1 MIDINQLQFY
11 KDKLQ
16 ELETSLSSSEVISN
30 PKRIEEVSREYKTTK
45 EIVDV
50 FSDYKKCIDDIN
62 GSNEMLASDDESL
75 RLMAQEEL
83 NELQPKSIDLENKLK
98 LLLIPKDPRDD
109 KNAILEIRAGV
120 GGDEAELFA
129 GDLLR
134 MYTLY
139 AQRKGLKLEIIDIS
153 KNAIGGVKEAIIKVD
168 GVGAYGLL
176 KWESG
181 THRVQRVP
189 ETEKSGR
196 VHTSAATVAIMPEA
210 EETDISID
218 QKDIRI
224 DTYCSSGA
232 GGQCV
237 NTTYSA
243 VRIVH
248 IPSGLV
254 VTSQDERN
262 QTQNKEKAMM
272 VLRSRLFALEEEK
285 RAEEERTL
293 RKEQVGSGG
302 RSEKVRTYNFPQDR
316 VTDHRIKLSLHG
328 LPGILNGN
336 IDEIIDGLKIAST
349 EKDLTSIGSEEED
362 DDE

>member
-11 KDKLQ
+11 QNKLQ
-16 ELETSLSSSEVISN
+16 DLESDLSN
-30 PKRIEEVSREYKTTK
+30 PNITSDSKKIEEVSREYKNTK
-45 EIVDV
+45 EIFDV
-50 FSDYKKCIDDIN
+50 FLDYKKTIDNIN
-62 GSNEMLASDDESL
+62 GAKEMLSSEDESIKI
-75 RLMAQEEL
+75 MAEEEL
-83 NELQPKSIDLENKLK
+83 AQLESKFNILEGKLK
-98 LLLIPKDPRDD
+98 LLLVPKDPKDD

-139 AQRKGLKLEIIDIS
+139 TQKKGLKLEIIDIS

-168 GVGAYGLL
+168 GIGAYGLL

-210 EETDISID
+210 EETDIKID
-218 QKDIRI
+218 PKDLRI

-232 GGQCV
+232 GGQSV

-248 IPSGLV
+248 IPTNIV

-262 QTQNKEKAMM
+262 QTQNKEKAMI
-272 VLRSRLFALEEEK
+272 VLRSRLYSLEEEK
-285 RAEEERTL
+285 KAEEERTL

-302 RSEKVRTYNFPQDR
+302 RAEKIRTYNFPQDR

-328 LPGILNGN
+328 LPGILNGE
-336 IDEIIDGLKIAST
+336 IDEIIDGLRIAST
-349 EKDLTSIGSEEED
+349 EKDLSNISNEDEE
-362 DDE
+362 

>member
-11 KDKLQ
+11 KDKLT
-16 ELETSLSSSEVISN
+16 ELEQDLSKPETTSN
-30 PKRIEEVSREYKTTK
+30 PKKIEEVSRDYKNTK

-50 FSDYKKCIDDIN
+50 FTEYKKCIEDID
-62 GSNEMLASDDESL
+62 GSTEMLSSDDESL
-75 RLMAQEEL
+75 KEMAQEEL
-83 NELQPKSIDLENKLK
+83 NKLNEKLPFLENKLK
-98 LLLIPKDPRDD
+98 LLLVPKDPKDD

-139 AQRKGLKLEIIDIS
+139 TQKIGLKMEIIDIS
-153 KNAIGGVKEAIIKVD
+153 KNALGGVKEAIIKVE
-168 GVGAYGLL
+168 GHEAYGTL

-181 THRVQRVP
+181 VHRVQRVP

-210 EETDISID
+210 EETDLRID
-218 QKDIRI
+218 PKDIRI
-224 DTYCSSGA
+224 DTFCSSGA

-243 VRIVH
+243 VRITH
-248 IPSGLV
+248 LPSGLV

-272 VLRSRLFALEEEK
+272 VLRSRLLAIEEEK
-285 RAEEERTL
+285 RQEEEREL
-293 RKEQVGSGG
+293 RKGQVGNGG
-302 RSEKVRTYNFPQDR
+302 RAEKIRTYNFPQDR

-328 LPGILNGN
+328 ISNIMNGE
-336 IDEIIDGLKIAST
+336 IDEIINALKIAST
-349 EKDLTSIGSEEED
+349 EKDLSSIGDGD

>member
-11 KDKLQ
+11 QNKLQ
-16 ELETSLSSSEVISN
+16 DLESDLSN
-30 PKRIEEVSREYKTTK
+30 PNITSDSKKIEEVSREYKNTK
-45 EIVDV
+45 EIFDV
-50 FSDYKKCIDDIN
+50 FLDYKKTIDNIN
-62 GSNEMLASDDESL
+62 GAKEMLSSEDESIKI
-75 RLMAQEEL
+75 MAEEEL
-83 NELQPKSIDLENKLK
+83 AQLESKFNILEGKLK
-98 LLLIPKDPRDD
+98 LLLVPKNPKDD

-139 AQRKGLKLEIIDIS
+139 TQKKGLKLEIIDIS

-168 GVGAYGLL
+168 GIGAYGLL

-210 EETDISID
+210 EETDIKID
-218 QKDIRI
+218 PKDLRI

-232 GGQCV
+232 GGQSV

-248 IPSGLV
+248 IPTNIV

-262 QTQNKEKAMM
+262 QTQNKEKAMI
-272 VLRSRLFALEEEK
+272 VLRSRLYSLEEEK
-285 RAEEERTL
+285 KAEEERTL

-302 RSEKVRTYNFPQDR
+302 RAEKVRTYNFPQDR

-328 LPGILNGN
+328 LPGILNGE
-336 IDEIIDGLKIAST
+336 IDEIIDGLRIAST
-349 EKDLTSIGSEEED
+349 EKDLSNISNEDEE
-362 DDE
+362 

>member
-11 KDKLQ
+11 KDKLANLEQ
-16 ELETSLSSSEVISN
+16 ELSSPETTSN
-30 PKRIEEVSREYKTTK
+30 PKKIEEVSRDYKNTK

-50 FSDYKKCIDDIN
+50 FSEYKKCVEDIE
-62 GSNEMLASDDESL
+62 GSNEILNSGDEAL
-75 RLMAQEEL
+75 KEIAQEEL
-83 NELQPKSIDLENKLK
+83 NQLNEQLPVLESKLK
-98 LLLIPKDPRDD
+98 LLLIPKDPKDD

-139 AQRKGLKLEIIDIS
+139 AQKIGLKLEIIDIS
-153 KNAIGGVKEAIIKVD
+153 KNAIGGVKEAIIKVE
-168 GVGAYGLL
+168 GHGAYGAL

-181 THRVQRVP
+181 VHRVQRVP

-210 EETDISID
+210 EETDIVID
-218 QKDIRI
+218 PKDIRI
-224 DTYCSSGA
+224 DTFCSSGA

-243 VRIVH
+243 VRITH
-248 IPSGLV
+248 LPSGLV

-272 VLRSRLFALEEEK
+272 VLRSRLLAIEEEK
-285 RAEEERTL
+285 RQEEERAL
-293 RKEQVGSGG
+293 RNGQVGNGG
-302 RSEKVRTYNFPQDR
+302 RAEKIRTYNFPQDR

-328 LPGILNGN
+328 ITNIMNGE
-336 IDEIIDGLKIAST
+336 IDELINSLKVAST
-349 EKDLTSIGSEEED
+349 EKDLSAIGSDED

>member
-1 MIDINQLQFY
+1 MVDINQLQFY
-11 KDKLQ
+11 QNKLQ
-16 ELETSLSSSEVISN
+16 DLESDLSN
-30 PKRIEEVSREYKTTK
+30 PDITSDSKKIEEVSREYKNTK
-45 EIVDV
+45 EIFDV
-50 FSDYKKCIDDIN
+50 FLDYKKTIDNIN
-62 GSNEMLASDDESL
+62 GAKEMLSSEDESIKI
-75 RLMAQEEL
+75 MAEEEL
-83 NELQPKSIDLENKLK
+83 AQLESKFNILEGKLK
-98 LLLIPKDPRDD
+98 LLLVPKDPKDD

-139 AQRKGLKLEIIDIS
+139 TQKKGLKLEIIDIS

-168 GVGAYGLL
+168 GIGAYGLL

-210 EETDISID
+210 EETDIKID
-218 QKDIRI
+218 PKDLRI

-232 GGQCV
+232 GGQSV

-248 IPSGLV
+248 IPTNIV

-262 QTQNKEKAMM
+262 QTQNKEKAMI
-272 VLRSRLFALEEEK
+272 VLRSRLYSLEEEK
-285 RAEEERTL
+285 KAEEERTL

-302 RSEKVRTYNFPQDR
+302 RAEKIRTYNFPQDR

-328 LPGILNGN
+328 LPGILNGE
-336 IDEIIDGLKIAST
+336 IDEIIDGLRIAST
-349 EKDLTSIGSEEED
+349 EKDLNNISNEDEE
-362 DDE
+362 